1 MFGTSLRLARTLPSR
16 ASALVRP
23 HVLSLHRSVVV
34 ASFARSLTTTPSSG
48 YAQIASGRVG
58 GRVSTS
64 GSRAVYDDTPVAIED
79 DSAEVDADPEQRP
92 AATFASIKDTLH
104 APIFKAITQRP
115 FKYETMSEVQEAVLA
130 LLPRLSNPP
139 LPTTSQ
145 DGASESIEQAQDLL
159 VRAKTGTGKTL
170 AFLIPALEGRLRQ
183 LEAYKVQ
190 WERDNPDA
198 PKAQAERALNKYAK
212 SSVGALILSPTR
224 ELATQIATEASA
236 LMSHLPDMGV
246 RLFVGGASKSL
257 QYRDWVRSSSNDI
270 VVATPGRILDFLSS
284 EENVRAPLS
293 AARMLILDEADTLLD
308 MGFADALAD
317 ITGYLPDIAQR
328 QTFLF
333 SATVSKQIREVA
345 RKSMKQ
351 DHVFVDT
358 VKASDID
365 THLHIPQYYTV
376 LPDPKSQL
384 IHVLRLLAHDQLLHA
399 RKAAANG
406 GEQGGKAVIFLPTTR
421 MTQMFS
427 LVLQAMKA
435 HFPWARDT
443 HIVEIHSKKDQN
455 QRTRASD
462 SFRKNKTGYSI
473 LVTSDVSAR
482 GVDYPGV
489 TRVIQIGVPGSRD
502 LYIHRVGRTGR
513 AGKEGRGD
521 IVLLPWE
528 GKYVSSQLRDIPMQH
543 FSVED
548 GEKALN
554 EAAEEWDQDPPE
566 TRVTAEAESRG
577 GFTKRTSKSIRDRRV
592 GFVRAPQMSSPVAPR
607 LESLEDSLRTSV
619 LPSLDE
625 EAVRDAFAS
634 MLGYYAPRSS
644 DLRVTKSEIVQGLK
658 DWATGSMGLEQEP
671 YVSSMFLAKIGM
683 NDRGSSRNNSSGRF
697 GGSRDNGGSRG
708 GRPSSFD
715 GYRSQ
720 RDSRPMDSRINSAGK
735 YASKKNPPRAP
746 RDGGYK
752 PRAFGSESSYGSS
765 KPSFGY
771 GGSSS
776 PYDNDRGDRRNN
788 RRSSPSSRY

>member
-1 MFGTSLRLARTLPSR
+1 MFGTSLRLARALPSR
-16 ASALVRP
+16 VNALSRP
-23 HVLSLHRSVVV
+23 HVLCLHRPIVV
-34 ASFARSLTTTPSSG
+34 ASFARSLTTTTPSH
-48 YAQIASGRVG
+48 YAKLASRKEG
-58 GRVSTS
+58 GRASTFD
-64 GSRAVYDDTPVAIED
+64 SRAVYDDTTTRIED
-79 DSAEVDADPEQRP
+79 DSVEVDADAEQRP
-92 AATFASIKDTLH
+92 AATFASIKDSLH
-104 APIFKAITQRP
+104 APIYKAITQRP
-115 FKYETMSEVQEAVLA
+115 FKYETMSEVQQAVLA

-139 LPTTSQ
+139 VPTTPKG
-145 DGASESIEQAQDLL
+145 GALESIEQAQDLL

-183 LEAYKVQ
+183 LEAYKAQ
-190 WERDNPDA
+190 WKLDNPDA
-198 PKAQAERALNKYAK
+198 PKTQAERALTKFAK

-236 LMSHLPDMGV
+236 LTSHLPDMGV

-284 EENVRAPLS
+284 EENIRAPLS
-293 AARMLILDEADTLLD
+293 SARMLILDEADTLLD

-317 ITGYLPDIAQR
+317 ITEHLPDISQR

-333 SATVSKQIREVA
+333 SATVSKQIREIA

-376 LPDPKSQL
+376 LPDPESQL
-384 IHVLRLLAHDQLLHA
+384 IHILRLLAHDQLLHA
-399 RKAAANG
+399 RTAAANG
-406 GEQGGKAVIFLPTTR
+406 GENGGKAVIFLPTTR

-489 TRVIQIGVPGSRD
+489 TRVIQVGIPGSRD

-543 FSVED
+543 LSVED

-554 EAAEEWDQDPPE
+554 EAAEEWDQDPAE
-566 TRVTAEAESRG
+566 TQLTAEADTRG
-577 GFTKRTSKSIRDRRV
+577 GFARRTSKSIRDRRV
-592 GFVRAPQMSSPVAPR
+592 GSARAVQMSSPVTPR

-625 EAVRDAFAS
+625 EAIRETFAS
-634 MLGYYAPRSS
+634 MLGYYAPKSS

-658 DWATGSMGLEQEP
+658 DWATGSMGLEEEP

-683 NDRGSSRNNSSGRF
+683 SDRGDSRRRSSGGY
-697 GGSRDNGGSRG
+697 GGSRDSGASPG

-715 GYRSQ
+715 SYRGN
-720 RDSRPMDSRINSAGK
+720 RDARPMDSRINSVGK
-735 YASKKNPPRAP
+735 YANKRNTARG
-746 RDGGYK
+746 DYK
-752 PRAFGSESSYGSS
+752 PRSFDSESSYGS

-771 GGSSS
+771 GGASS
-776 PYDNDRGDRRNN
+776 PYDNDRGDRRDK
-788 RRSSPSSRY
+788 RRSSSSRY